1 MRRRVLLRRAYGVD
15 LTTASK
21 WKVYVGGMNKA
32 LSIAFLV
39 GGVVLLVFGFQASN
53 SFGSDVSRAFTGN
66 PTDKTLWFFVGGAAL
81 AVLGLIGLFTGR
93 SKT

>member
-1 MRRRVLLRRAYGVD
+1 
-15 LTTASK
+15 
-21 WKVYVGGMNKA
+21 MNKA
-32 LSIAFLV
+32 LSIALLV
-39 GGVVLLVFGFQASN
+39 GGVILLVFGFQASN

-66 PTDKTLWFFVGGAAL
+66 PTDKTIWFLVGGAVL